1 MIADAPG
8 QMQEFSAFGRTGI
21 AIPLILRMGHTVKLR
36 RRTFL
41 QFVGAAVA
49 APAFSHIA
57 TAQTYPARPIT
68 MVVPFAAGGGADAI
82 VRTIADRMRVAL
94 GQTVIIENL
103 AGADGTIGI
112 GRVSRAAG
120 DGYTL
125 VTGSWSTFVAA
136 GAVYALPYNLLN
148 DFAPITL
155 VATQPLIIVAKKT
168 VPAND
173 LKGFVA
179 WLQDNRDK
187 ASAGTSGVGSVQHVA
202 AIYFQ
207 NKTGT
212 RFAVV
217 PYRGGA
223 PALQDLVAGQID
235 LILSPAADCIE
246 QIRAGSIKAF
256 AVMAKSRLAAAPSIP
271 DVSEAGFLGLEFLQW
286 QAFFAPKRTPHE
298 VIAKLNAAV
307 AVALADSTVR
317 QRLAELGQ
325 DTPPH
330 EQQTPEALGAFH
342 KSEIEKWWPI
352 IKAAGIKT
360 E

>member
-1 MIADAPG
+1 V
-8 QMQEFSAFGRTGI
+8 S
-21 AIPLILRMGHTVKLR
+21 LLR
-36 RRTFL
+36 RRFL
-41 QFVGAAVA
+41 HLAAGAAA
-49 APAFSHIA
+49 LPAVSGIA
-57 TAQTYPARPIT
+57 TAQTYPTRPIT

-82 VRTIADRMRVAL
+82 ARAIADRMRAAL
-94 GQTVIIENL
+94 GQTIIIENL
-103 AGADGTIGI
+103 AGANGTIGI
-112 GRVSRAAG
+112 GRVARAAG

-125 VTGSWSTFVAA
+125 VTGSWATFVAN

-148 DFAPITL
+148 DFAPIAL
-155 VATQPLIIVAKKT
+155 LATQPLIIVAKKT

-179 WLQDNRDK
+179 WLQDNGNK
-187 ASAGTSGVGSVQHVA
+187 ASAGTAGVGSVHHVA

-207 NKTGT
+207 NRTGT

-235 LILSPAADCIE
+235 LILSPSADCIE

-271 DVSEAGFLGLEFLQW
+271 DVSEAGFPGLEFLQW
-286 QAFFAPKRTPHE
+286 QAFFAPKSTPHE

-317 QRLAELGQ
+317 QRLADLGQ
-325 DTPPH
+325 DVPMPD
-330 EQQTPEALGAFH
+330 QQTPAALGAFH

-352 IKAAGIKT
+352 IKAAGIKV

>member
-1 MIADAPG
+1 M
-8 QMQEFSAFGRTGI
+8 
-21 AIPLILRMGHTVKLR
+21 KLPR
-36 RRTFL
+36 RQFL
-41 QFVGAAVA
+41 HLAAGVA
-49 APAFSHIA
+49 VLPAASRVA
-57 TAQTYPARPIT
+57 TAQTYPTRPIT

-82 VRTIADRMRVAL
+82 ARTIANRMRVAL

-103 AGADGTIGI
+103 AGASGTIGV
-112 GRVSRAAG
+112 GRVARAAG

-125 VTGSWSTFVAA
+125 VTGSWTTFVAN

-148 DFAPITL
+148 DFAPIAL

-187 ASAGTSGVGSVQHVA
+187 ASAGTSGGGSVQHVA

-207 NKTGT
+207 NRTGT

-223 PALQDLVAGQID
+223 PALQDLAAGQID

-271 DVSEAGFLGLEFLQW
+271 DASEAGFPGLEFLQW
-286 QAFFAPKRTPHE
+286 QAFFAPKSTPHE
-298 VIAKLNAAV
+298 VIDKLNAAV

-317 QRLAELGQ
+317 QRLADLGQ
-325 DTPPH
+325 DVPPH

-352 IKAAGIKT
+352 IKAAGIKA